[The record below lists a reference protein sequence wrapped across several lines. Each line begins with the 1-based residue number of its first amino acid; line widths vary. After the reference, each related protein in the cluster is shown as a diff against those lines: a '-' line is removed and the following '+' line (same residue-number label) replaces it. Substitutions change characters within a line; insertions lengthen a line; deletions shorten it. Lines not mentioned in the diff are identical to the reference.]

1 MNIILFGP
9 PGAGKGTQSQKIAK
23 KFNLHQVSTGDL
35 LRNEIKNK
43 SDVGKK
49 IEQII
54 SQGDFVT
61 DDIVNKILKKVIIN
75 PLYRNRIIFDG
86 YPRNITQA
94 ENLEIMLNADN
105 QSINFILFLKVNRE
119 IIEKRILGRIICEK
133 CNKTFNEYLTK
144 EEIENHKC
152 GKNYLKKRKDDNLE
166 TIISRYD
173 EYVKKT
179 KPVLKYYKKNF
190 NFHEIDGNDNINEI
204 SNKIGVIL
212 SNLSN

>member
-43 SDVGKK
+43 SDIGNK

-61 DDIVNKILKKVIIN
+61 DDIVNKILKTVIIN
-75 PLYRNRIIFDG
+75 PLYRNRNIFDG

-94 ENLEIMLNADN
+94 ESLEIMLNSDN

-119 IIEKRILGRIICEK
+119 IIEKRTLGRITCEK
-133 CNKTFNEYLTK
+133 CNKTFNEFFYKK
-144 EEIENHKC
+144 EDIENHECEK
-152 GKNYLKKRKDDNLE
+152 KYLKKRKDDNRE
-166 TIISRYD
+166 TIITRYE
-173 EYVKKT
+173 EYIQKT
-179 KPVLKYYKKNF
+179 KPVLDFYSSRNY
-190 NFHEIDGNDNINEI
+190 FHEIDGSLQIDEI
-204 SNKIGVIL
+204 RAKIEDIL
-212 SNLSN
+212 EV

>member
-1 MNIILFGP
+1 VNIILFGP

-43 SDVGKK
+43 SDIGNK

-54 SQGDFVT
+54 SQGNFVT
-61 DDIVNKILKKVIIN
+61 DDIVNKILKTVIIN
-75 PLYRNRIIFDG
+75 PLYRNRNIFDG
-86 YPRNITQA
+86 YPRNTTQA
-94 ENLEIMLNADN
+94 ESLEIMLNSDN

-166 TIISRYD
+166 TIINRYD

-179 KPVLKYYKKNF
+179 KPVLDYFSQRSY
-190 NFHEIDGNDNINEI
+190 FHEIDGSQKIHEI
-204 SNKIGVIL
+204 TSKIEQIL
-212 SNLSN
+212 TV

>member
-9 PGAGKGTQSQKIAK
+9 PGAGKGTQSQQIAK

-54 SQGDFVT
+54 SQGDFVN
-61 DDIVNKILKKVIIN
+61 DDIVNKILKTVIIN
-75 PLYRNRIIFDG
+75 PLYRNRNIFDG
-86 YPRNITQA
+86 YPRNTTQA
-94 ENLEIMLNADN
+94 ESLEIMLNSDN

-166 TIISRYD
+166 AIIYRYD

-179 KPVLKYYKKNF
+179 KPVLDFFSQRSY
-190 NFHEIDGNDNINEI
+190 FHEIDGSQKIHEI
-204 SNKIGVIL
+204 TSKIEQIL
-212 SNLSN
+212 TV

>member
-9 PGAGKGTQSQKIAK
+9 PGAGKGTQAQKIVN
-23 KFNLHQVSTGDL
+23 KFNLYQISTGDL
-35 LRNEIKNK
+35 LRNEIINK

-49 IEQII
+49 IEKII
-54 SQGDFVT
+54 TKGDFVT
-61 DDIVNKILKKVIIN
+61 DDIVNKILKTVIIN
-75 PLYRNRIIFDG
+75 PLYRNRNIFDG
-86 YPRNITQA
+86 YPRNTTQA
-94 ENLEIMLNADN
+94 ESLEIMLNSDN

-166 TIISRYD
+166 TIINRYD

-179 KPVLKYYKKNF
+179 KPVLDFFSQRSY
-190 NFHEIDGNDNINEI
+190 FHEIDGSQKIHEI
-204 SNKIGVIL
+204 TSKIEQIL
-212 SNLSN
+212 TV